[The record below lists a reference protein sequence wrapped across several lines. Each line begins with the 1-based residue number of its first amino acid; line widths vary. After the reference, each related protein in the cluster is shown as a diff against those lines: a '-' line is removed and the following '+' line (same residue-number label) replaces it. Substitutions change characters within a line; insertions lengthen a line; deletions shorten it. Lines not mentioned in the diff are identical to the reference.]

1 MMHKHIRKNGFTL
14 IELMVAVAIVGILSA
29 IAIPSYQESMRKS
42 RRADAESVML
52 SIANSMERYFT
63 QNNTYCDTGT
73 SSQGAVV
80 AANSCG
86 GAANDTGFLPGAIYT
101 PRGETAVHYDIFV
114 NAAPDANNYTL
125 RATPAPGGAQLGD
138 GIIEL
143 DSTGLRRWDRND
155 DGDFADARENSW
167 DLNR

>member
-1 MMHKHIRKNGFTL
+1 MHKYIRKKGFTL
-14 IELMVAVAIVGILSA
+14 IELMVAVAIVGILAA

-42 RRADAESVML
+42 RRADAQSAL
-52 SIANSMERYFT
+52 LNIANAMERYFT

-80 AANSCG
+80 AADTCG
-86 GAANDTGFLPGAIYT
+86 GAANDTGFLPGAIDI
-101 PRGETAVHYDIFV
+101 PRGETRVHYDIFV
-114 NAAPDANNYTL
+114 STAPPGGNNYTL
-125 RATPAPGGAQLGD
+125 RATPVAGGRQVGD
-138 GIIEL
+138 GMIEL

-155 DGDFADARENSW
+155 DGDFTDARETSW